1 MIGAATTRSVENARN
16 SMLQVNKRTPTSLV
30 LLNVDGIPCDITY
43 DARLP
48 YKEDVIFA
56 GRRIQAGLNVAV
68 WREVHFKDIRISS
81 GGCAEYHR

>member
-1 MIGAATTRSVENARN
+1 METTNMSKAADNPDDPPLVMIGAATTRSVENARN

-30 LLNVDGIPCDITY
+30 LLNFDGIPCDITY

-56 GRRIQAGLNVAV
+56 GRRIQAGVP
-68 WREVHFKDIRISS
+68 
-81 GGCAEYHR
+81 